1 MGLDAKA
8 VDAHLTKFLREHPTL
23 TAQQVKFLNLLK
35 QYIAEH
41 GSIMIDTLYEAPFT
55 SVSHEG
61 VDGVFPVEDVD
72 ELITAITPF
81 LKTEGQSQEVQE

>member
-1 MGLDAKA
+1 
-8 VDAHLTKFLREHPTL
+8 
-23 TAQQVKFLNLLK
+23 
-35 QYIAEH
+35 
-41 GSIMIDTLYEAPFT
+41 MIDTLYEAPFT

-81 LKTEGQSQEVQE
+81 LKTEGQSQEVQK